1 MVLSLAQLPVALP
14 PWGWLVP
21 AGLVGAV
28 LLWLGRL
35 PGRRA
40 RSLQRLQEE
49 EEVEQEWELDASTLP
64 NELPRRRLWVFLPAL
79 GIAVLAV
86 LVLGLG
92 SFLAAS
98 IAAVV
103 AAAGLQ
109 VEALLHERR
118 CEKLEAAL
126 ASSVDLIVAALQS
139 GTSIQEA
146 LDTAA
151 RRSTEPLKGW
161 LGELLERLRLGES
174 PPRLFAELA
183 ERVPLEGYRLFG
195 IALATS
201 WESGGRYA
209 EALAR
214 AGRAIRDRLALRRR
228 VRSQS
233 IETRFSMFGVLA
245 LTWVLFTISYSSQPD
260 RIMEFARAEM
270 GSFLLGASLL
280 LQAVGILWIDRLTR
294 EEL

>member
-1 MVLSLAQLPVALP
+1 MSPTLLQVPAALP
-14 PWGWLVP
+14 LWGWLVP
-21 AGLVGAV
+21 AGVGGAA
-28 LLWLGRL
+28 LLWLLRM
-35 PGRRA
+35 PGRRS
-40 RSLQRLQEE
+40 RSVRRLRGDEE
-49 EEVEQEWELDASTLP
+49 SAGEWKLETSALRD
-64 NELPRRRLWVFLPAL
+64 ELPRRRVWAALPGLLMAVAVVVFAGVGAL
-79 GIAVLAV
+79 
-86 LVLGLG
+86 
-92 SFLAAS
+92 LAAS
-98 IAAVV
+98 LGAVV
-103 AAAGLQ
+103 AAVGLQ
-109 VEALLHERR
+109 LEALWHERR
-118 CEKLEAAL
+118 CERLESAL
-126 ASSVDLIVAALQS
+126 ASSVDLVVAALQS

-146 LDTAA
+146 LKTAA
-151 RRSTEPLKGW
+151 RRSRQPLAGW
-161 LGELLERLRLGES
+161 LDELLERLRLGEA

-245 LTWVLFTISYSSQPD
+245 LTWVLFALAYSSDPERMAD
-260 RIMEFARAEM
+260 FARAEL
-270 GSFLLGASLL
+270 GSFLLASALL